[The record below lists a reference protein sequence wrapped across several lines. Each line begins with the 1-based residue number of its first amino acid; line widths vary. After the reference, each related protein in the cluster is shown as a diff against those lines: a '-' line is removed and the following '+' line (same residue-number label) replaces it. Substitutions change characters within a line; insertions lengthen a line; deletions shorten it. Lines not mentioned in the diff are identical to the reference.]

1 MELLNDAVRVV
12 KPKAIF
18 SLDKKKIKHNI
29 LSLNGFRVCD
39 FLMNMLQT

>member
-1 MELLNDAVRVV
+1 MELLNDEIRVA

-18 SLDKKKIKHNI
+18 FLDKKKIKHNI
-29 LSLNGFRVCD
+29 LSINGLRVCD